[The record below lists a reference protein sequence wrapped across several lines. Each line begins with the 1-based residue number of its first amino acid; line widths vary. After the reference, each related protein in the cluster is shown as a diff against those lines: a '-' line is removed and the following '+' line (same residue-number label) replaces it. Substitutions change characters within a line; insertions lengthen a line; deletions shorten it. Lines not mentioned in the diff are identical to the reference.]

1 MEKELLKK
9 IKALYE
15 KSLLLET
22 SNEVEKKEILA
33 DIKYMA
39 LLISRGMH

>member
-15 KSLLLET
+15 KSLLLEN
-22 SNEVEKKEILA
+22 SNETDKKEILA

-39 LLISRGMH
+39 LLICRGIH